1 VYRASGQVRIAFG
14 FRSYPLCHPDHYAL
28 KLIAV
33 LLGGNTSARLF
44 IRLREEL
51 GLVYDLSTL
60 SESRGTTGYV
70 VTHTGV
76 DREKVRS
83 VIKVLIEEHKR
94 IISERVHE
102 SDLDDAK
109 NFLVNKRFI
118 SSEDSSYLAFDLAKG
133 MLMNKK
139 AKELSQYRERVF
151 AVTTEDVMRV
161 ARELFVTEHLNVA
174 MAGPLTTIDRLRCR
188 SLLRMHHAS

>member
-1 VYRASGQVRIAFG
+1 
-14 FRSYPLCHPDHYAL
+14 
-28 KLIAV
+28 
-33 LLGGNTSARLF
+33 
-44 IRLREEL
+44 
-51 GLVYDLSTL
+51 
-60 SESRGTTGYV
+60 
-70 VTHTGV
+70 V

-83 VIKVLIEEHKR
+83 VIEVLIEEHER

-174 MAGPLTTIDRLRCR
+174 MVGPLTTLDRLRCR